1 MGSWM
6 YCCMV
11 VCNFVISMMRK
22 RSMMVLISMVVT
34 IQIMSG
40 MDGVGS
46 NSMSMHDVV
55 VCTLAR
61 DVPGQAVHLVRDVT
75 VAPVL
80 Q

>member
-1 MGSWM
+1 
-6 YCCMV
+6 MV
-11 VCNFVISMMRK
+11 GCNFVISMMRK

-55 VCTLAR
+55 VCI
-61 DVPGQAVHLVRDVT
+61 LVMWLCVW
-75 VAPVL
+75 VSHMWS
-80 Q
+80 